1 MFPRIRIVTALLV
14 MSLLLSTSLNA
25 ALSRPRLV
33 PRADQAGLLERLVE
47 WVAAVLSPAEPEDRG
62 PEPAQTKIATQLDP
76 DGNH

>member
-47 WVAAVLSPAEPEDRG
+47 WVAAVLSPAEPGERS
-62 PEPAQTKIATQLDP
+62 PEPAPTKLGSQMDP